1 MCVKRRIK
9 GTSCLRRELR
19 GDEDLYTA
27 MLNDLILNHT
37 LNFIAK
43 ETKNKEKVALKMFL
57 LFRLMAILKFW
68 ECNLTGLINYVKG
81 ITKSLN
87 AMLRLFLS
95 SFI

>member
-1 MCVKRRIK
+1 MRC
-9 GTSCLRRELR
+9 ELR

-81 ITKSLN
+81 MHNQKSQCN
-87 AMLRLFLS
+87 A
-95 SFI
+95 SFVFIIIYLTLLL